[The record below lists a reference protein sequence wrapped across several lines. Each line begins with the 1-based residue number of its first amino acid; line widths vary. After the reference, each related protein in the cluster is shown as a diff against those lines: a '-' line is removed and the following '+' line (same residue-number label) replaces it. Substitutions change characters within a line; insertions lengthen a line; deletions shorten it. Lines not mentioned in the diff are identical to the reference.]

1 MRTSAAYPSS
11 GTVTAAAST
20 TAPALLSVTVTSTPR
35 KTTDTYGAREHIEF
49 SMTFDAP
56 VTVTGD
62 PTFAFD
68 LGGASTATWYA
79 GSGTTTLRFS
89 HAVSGRVK
97 RRPRTRTGFPG
108 PRARLRST
116 AAPSRGQTTRWRRS

>member
-1 MRTSAAYPSS
+1 MVSRS
-11 GTVTAAAST
+11 GIPRSGGLLITVGAAST
-20 TAPALLSVTVTSTPR
+20 AAPALTSVTVTSTPR

-49 SMTFDAP
+49 TMTFDAP

-68 LGGASTATWYA
+68 LGGPSTATWYA

-97 RRPRTRTGFPG
+97 RRPGHERDFLGR
-108 PRARLRST
+108 
-116 AAPSRGQTTRWRRS
+116 